1 MTRTMPTAAEPTAA
15 LLGDVELTGREAA
28 VLEALAQDPGQVVS
42 RELLLSRVWGYHF
55 DPGSNLVEV
64 YVGRLRRKLGPGWLT
79 TVRGRGYR
87 LDRLAVRS

>member
-1 MTRTMPTAAEPTAA
+1 MTRSPAAAEPTVTAP
-15 LLGDVELTGREAA
+15 DVGLTGREAA
-28 VLEALAQDPGQVVS
+28 LLAALAQDPGQVVS

-64 YVGRLRRKLGPGWLT
+64 YVRRLRGKLGPGLVT

-87 LDRLAVRS
+87 LERRVVRS